1 MKIIMKENL
10 DTSCRNQEVNE
21 ITHNNE
27 HNVRITKKGPY
38 KKQHPGYRRSPV
50 NKIKL
55 NTNRKQ
61 IQTQKLKQNT
71 EQK

>member
-10 DTSCRNQEVNE
+10 DISCRNQEVNE

-50 NKIKL
+50 N
-55 NTNRKQ
+55 Q
-61 IQTQKLKQNT
+61 
-71 EQK
+71 